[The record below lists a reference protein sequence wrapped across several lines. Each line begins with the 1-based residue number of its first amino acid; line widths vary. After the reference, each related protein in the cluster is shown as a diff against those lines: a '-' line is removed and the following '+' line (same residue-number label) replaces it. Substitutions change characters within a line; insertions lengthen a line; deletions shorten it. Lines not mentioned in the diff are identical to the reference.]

1 MSKPSVY
8 PLNLIYAYEIISEKI
23 VLVGDAA
30 QGIHPI
36 AGQGFNLGLR
46 DCKILKDLVLDA
58 KLTGQPI
65 SSSLLLNK
73 YQTQRTLDRRL
84 FIEATDKLNKIFS
97 NNFNTIKFVRKFGLR
112 LINKSDIAK
121 KYLML
126 NAMGL
131 RNLSAPFLT

>member
-46 DCKILKDLVLDA
+46 DCKMLNDLVLDA

-65 SSSLLLNK
+65 NSSFLL
-73 YQTQRTLDRRL
+73 TS
-84 FIEATDKLNKIFS
+84 IKLKEPWIADFLL
-97 NNFNTIKFVRKFGLR
+97 KQQ
-112 LINKSDIAK
+112 IN
-121 KYLML
+121 
-126 NAMGL
+126 
-131 RNLSAPFLT
+131 